1 MPVGICAITFDQRFL
16 TNKNERHFVSF
27 RVMNVKW
34 LQRFFGKKEN
44 NNPAESLISDDALA
58 KAWEEDAAALTEDEP
73 ISREIENA
81 AEAATVSKVASA
93 AETEL
98 ATESKPVAEQEVS
111 VREENAPKKNDN
123 RFLKGTLILT
133 VSSIVVKVIG
143 ALNWI
148 LLSRV
153 LGGEGIGLYQMGFP
167 IYLMAIT
174 VSSAG
179 IPVAISIITA
189 EKVAQNDF
197 KGAER
202 VFHVTL
208 RLFFMTGLVFS
219 LALFFGAQKLIDWQ
233 FIRDGRAYY
242 SIIALAPAVF
252 FVTFLASFRGYLQ
265 GWQIMTPTACS
276 EITEQLVRVAT
287 MLFFASYFMP
297 YGLAEAAGGASMG
310 AGAGAFC
317 ALLVLMFFYQRLK
330 KDLKA
335 KREQQNLYA
344 VQETSSSIIT
354 RLLKLALPVS
364 LTSLMLPVVAN
375 LDLLIVPQRLEAAG
389 FDVRHATELF
399 GYLTGMAVPLVNLST
414 IFTAA
419 LAISLVP
426 AISEAR
432 ALGQPENIRHKT
444 GVAFRVAMIVTFPC
458 FIGLLCLAEKV
469 AGLIYNAPGA
479 APAIQTM
486 SIGIVLLG
494 MHQVSTAVLQGMG
507 RTSIP
512 VINMIVACVAKV
524 CLNWSLTAV
533 PWLGIKGSAIATVA
547 DFGVAALINMYFIY
561 KLTGYTMSLSGIL
574 KPLLAAGI
582 MGAVVEGVLFAG
594 AGLGGWVILLC
605 MLAAAVAYFA
615 ALTAIGGLT
624 KEDLESLP
632 YLGSRILRV
641 GQKLGLFKS

>member
-1 MPVGICAITFDQRFL
+1 VKLNFFRR
-16 TNKNERHFVSF
+16 KN
-27 RVMNVKW
+27 
-34 LQRFFGKKEN
+34 KEN
-44 NNPAESLISDDALA
+44 KEQIKADAIAE
-58 KAWEEDAAALTEDEP
+58 AWKQDMEELSGEEET
-73 ISREIENA
+73 ISREIETGTVLQNDEGLPQQDGA
-81 AEAATVSKVASA
+81 LPPETVSPQNPASPEGGEPA
-93 AETEL
+93 
-98 ATESKPVAEQEVS
+98 KQ
-111 VREENAPKKNDN
+111 NDN

-189 EKVAQNDF
+189 EKVAQSDF

-208 RLFFMTGLVFS
+208 RLLFVTGLLFS
-219 LALFFGAQKLIDWQ
+219 MALFFGAQKLIDWQ
-233 FIRDGRAYY
+233 FIRDARAYY
-242 SIIALAPAVF
+242 SIVALAPAVF

-276 EITEQLVRVAT
+276 EITEQLVRVGT
-287 MLFFASYFMP
+287 MLFFAAYFMP
-297 YGLAEAAGGASMG
+297 RGLAAAAGGASMG

-317 ALLVLMFFYQRLK
+317 ALLVLLFFYHRLK
-330 KDLKA
+330 NDLKA
-335 KREQQNLYA
+335 KKAEQNLYA
-344 VQETSSSIIT
+344 VQETSSAIIT

-364 LTSLMLPVVAN
+364 LTSLMLPIVAN
-375 LDLLIVPQRLEAAG
+375 LDLLIVPQRLEVAG

-432 ALGQPENIRHKT
+432 ALGWQENIRHKT

-458 FIGLLCLAEKV
+458 FAGLFCLAEKV

-561 KLTGYTMSLSGIL
+561 KLTGYTMSLSGIA
-574 KPLLAAGI
+574 KPLAAS
-582 MGAVVEGVLFAG
+582 AVMAAAVEGVLFA
-594 AGLGGWVILLC
+594 ASGLGAWTILLC
-605 MLAAAVAYFA
+605 MLVAAPVYAVV
-615 ALTAIGGLT
+615 LTAIGGLT
-624 KEDLESLP
+624 REDLESLP
-632 YLGSRILRV
+632 YLGNRILRV
-641 GQKLGLFKS
+641 GQKFGFFKD

>member
-1 MPVGICAITFDQRFL
+1 M
-16 TNKNERHFVSF
+16 K
-27 RVMNVKW
+27 
-34 LQRFFGKKEN
+34 
-44 NNPAESLISDDALA
+44 SDN
-58 KAWEEDAAALTEDEP
+58 
-73 ISREIENA
+73 S
-81 AEAATVSKVASA
+81 
-93 AETEL
+93 
-98 ATESKPVAEQEVS
+98 
-111 VREENAPKKNDN
+111 
-123 RFLKGTLILT
+123 FLKGTLILT

-179 IPVAISIITA
+179 IPVAISIVTA
-189 EKVAQNDF
+189 EKVAKNDF

-208 RLFFMTGLVFS
+208 RLLFVTGLVFS

-233 FIRDGRAYY
+233 FIRDARAYY

-265 GWQIMTPTACS
+265 GWQIMMPTACS
-276 EITEQLVRVAT
+276 EITEQLVRVVT
-287 MLFFASYFMP
+287 MLFFASYFLP
-297 YGLAEAAGGASMG
+297 KGLAAAAGGASMG

-335 KREQQNLYA
+335 KQNLQNMDA
-344 VQETSSSIIT
+344 VPETSSSIIS

-364 LTSLMLPVVAN
+364 LTSLMLPIVAN
-375 LDLLIVPQRLEAAG
+375 LDLLIVPQRLEVAG

-419 LAISLVP
+419 LAISLVL

-432 ALGQPENIRHKT
+432 ALGLQESIRHKT
-444 GVAFRVAMIVTFPC
+444 GVAMIVTFPC
-458 FIGLLCLAEKV
+458 FMGLFFLAEKV

-479 APAIQTM
+479 APAIQAM

-512 VINMIVACVAKV
+512 VLNMVAACVVKV
-524 CLNWSLTAV
+524 LLNWTLTAI
-533 PWLGIKGSAIATVA
+533 PWLGIRGSAMATVA

-561 KLTGYTMSLSGIL
+561 RLTGYKMSLPVFL
-574 KPLLAAGI
+574 KPLVAAGV
-582 MGAVVEGVLFAG
+582 MGAAILGVLYA
-594 AGLGGWVILLC
+594 ASGLGGWVLLLC
-605 MLAAAVAYFA
+605 IPVAAAVYGVI
-615 ALTAIGGLT
+615 LTVIGGLT

-632 YLGSRILRV
+632 YLGSRILRI
-641 GQKLGLFKS
+641 GQRLGAFKE